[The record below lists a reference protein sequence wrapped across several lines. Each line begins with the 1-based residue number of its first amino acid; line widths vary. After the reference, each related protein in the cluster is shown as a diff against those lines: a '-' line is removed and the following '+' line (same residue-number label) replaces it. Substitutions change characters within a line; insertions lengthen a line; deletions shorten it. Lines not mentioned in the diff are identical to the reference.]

1 MADFEQFLGLDTGEG
16 QMTPEAVEAFK
27 EQMRKNAQ
35 AIKAIQREER
45 KQKKHEDKLA
55 IILKMF
61 MKRDDKR
68 QLVMLITRV
77 LEINVPAFFIVSII
91 LLGNEDLQHQSGIN
105 LELNPPNQEQ
115 SQDENESKTPQS
127 PFEKNYLAGDSHE
140 ESNLI
145 TFQQEQLLP
154 LKIKL
159 SIDLWIKNIYQA
171 GMMNPYKVRNTALDV
186 EYKLKPQVIDLTRYI
201 LQEYLASQNL
211 PNNTQQLNQFCQVML
226 EGIMKQ
232 LEKSIEK
239 NRLAEAPFDDP
250 K

>member
-1 MADFEQFLGLDTGEG
+1 M
-16 QMTPEAVEAFK
+16 
-27 EQMRKNAQ
+27 
-35 AIKAIQREER
+35 
-45 KQKKHEDKLA
+45 
-55 IILKMF
+55 
-61 MKRDDKR
+61 
-68 QLVMLITRV
+68 
-77 LEINVPAFFIVSII
+77 
-91 LLGNEDLQHQSGIN
+91 GNEDLQHQSGIN